1 MPKITYITP
10 GGKTIVVENAH
21 GTLMSAA
28 VANHVEG
35 IEGEC
40 GGVCSCATC
49 HIHIDP
55 AWMDKVTKT
64 FSCPMPSI
72 GGRRCSEPR
81 QSTSLS

>member
-40 GGVCSCATC
+40 GG
-49 HIHIDP
+49 
-55 AWMDKVTKT
+55 
-64 FSCPMPSI
+64 
-72 GGRRCSEPR
+72 
-81 QSTSLS
+81 